1 LTQTRKDAKKHEAPS
16 GTSLRQWARSWIAR
30 AGTLRA
36 AEIHTLSRLS
46 LRLCAFASKSERLGV
61 CLTAWHFVALLSIV
75 FIAATA
81 SAAESTLVIENTAIE
96 KTLREQFFTN
106 KGRFWLNN
114 TDACNQ
120 SWLESPKVTASGG
133 RLRIGALFS
142 GRVGAQVGGQCV
154 GGADAFNVTA
164 SGKPFYRDGR
174 LGVEDIRIDSL
185 SKEIYRPLLQPVFS
199 SMVPKALDVNLKET
213 VVRLLAGRT
222 APYEVE
228 INELVATEVTADAD
242 RVNVRIQFDLRVR

>member
-1 LTQTRKDAKKHEAPS
+1 MV
-16 GTSLRQWARSWIAR
+16 GR
-30 AGTLRA
+30 A
-36 AEIHTLSRLS
+36 
-46 LRLCAFASKSERLGV
+46 
-61 CLTAWHFVALLSIV
+61 VALLSAV
-75 FIAATA
+75 LVAATA
-81 SAAESTLVIENTAIE
+81 WSADSTLVIENTAIE
-96 KTLREQFFTN
+96 KTLREQFFTD

-114 TDACNQ
+114 ADACNQ

-154 GGADAFNVTA
+154 GGADTFNATA
-164 SGKPFYRDGR
+164 SGKPFFRDGR

-213 VVRLLAGRT
+213 VVKLLAGRT
-222 APYEVE
+222 APYEVQ
-228 INELVATEVTADAD
+228 INEIVATEVSADAD
-242 RVNVRIQFDLRVR
+242 RVNVKLQFDLRVR

>member
-1 LTQTRKDAKKHEAPS
+1 MNSPVDARIYRKVF
-16 GTSLRQWARSWIAR
+16 GV
-30 AGTLRA
+30 
-36 AEIHTLSRLS
+36 S
-46 LRLCAFASKSERLGV
+46 LRLCAYASKSGLSSV
-61 CLTAWHFVALLSIV
+61 CLTVGHAVALLSAV
-75 FIAATA
+75 FVVATA
-81 SAAESTLVIENTAIE
+81 WSADSTLVIENTAIE
-96 KTLREQFFTN
+96 KTLREQFFTD

-120 SWLESPKVTASGG
+120 SWLESPKVTASAG
-133 RLRIGALFS
+133 RLRIGVFFS

-222 APYEVE
+222 APYEVA
-228 INELVATEVTADAD
+228 INELSAIEVTADAN
-242 RVNVRIQFDLRVR
+242 RVNVRLQFDLRVR

>member
-1 LTQTRKDAKKHEAPS
+1 VKKPLS
-16 GTSLRQWARSWIAR
+16 KSWFLRIRFR
-30 AGTLRA
+30 AGHA
-36 AEIHTLSRLS
+36 
-46 LRLCAFASKSERLGV
+46 
-61 CLTAWHFVALLSIV
+61 VALLSAV
-75 FIAATA
+75 LVAATA
-81 SAAESTLVIENTAIE
+81 WSADSTLVIENTAIE
-96 KTLREQFFTN
+96 KTLREQLFTD

-133 RLRIGALFS
+133 RLRIGVFFS

-164 SGKPFYRDGR
+164 SGKPFFRDGR

-185 SKEIYRPLLQPVFS
+185 SKEIYRPLLEPVFS
-199 SMVPKALDVNLKET
+199 SMVPKALDVNLKES

-222 APYEVE
+222 APYVVE
-228 INELVATEVTADAD
+228 IKELVATEVTAEAD
-242 RVNVRIQFDLRVR
+242 RVNVRLQFDLRVR

>member
-1 LTQTRKDAKKHEAPS
+1 MH
-16 GTSLRQWARSWIAR
+16 
-30 AGTLRA
+30 
-36 AEIHTLSRLS
+36 
-46 LRLCAFASKSERLGV
+46 AFAL
-61 CLTAWHFVALLSIV
+61 LTIV
-75 FIAATA
+75 FAAALA
-81 SAAESTLVIENTAIE
+81 SAADSTLVIENTAIE
-96 KTLREQFFTN
+96 KKLREQFFTDR
-106 KGRFWLNN
+106 GRFWLNN
-114 TDACNQ
+114 ADACNQ
-120 SWLESPKVTASGG
+120 SWLESPKVTASAG
-133 RLRIGALFS
+133 RLRIGVFFS

-154 GGADAFNVTA
+154 GGSDAFNVMA

-213 VVRLLAGRT
+213 VVGLMAGRT

-242 RVNVRIQFDLRVR
+242 RVNVKLQFDLRVR